1 MVQCDERG
9 PYQFIDRI
17 AEFHE
22 RHRNYGLGD
31 ILTPGWIPPVP
42 DCPSSTVSSCN
53 LCCFGH
59 GPIELTTM
67 VANDPEHVLHLLT
80 AQLRCQMQ
88 VILTCRMANFAW
100 PLQIRIG
107 QVSPVGFGTP
117 GSKKGRNCEASER
130 SEQRSR
136 RSRKARAN
144 EPSRERCEE
153 RETRFL
159 TREPLFAFFAS
170 FACWSVCSYA
180 DDGGPQRSRRAT
192 S

>member
-1 MVQCDERG
+1 MVRGDDRG

-22 RHRNYGLGD
+22 RRRNFGLCD
-31 ILTPGWIPPVP
+31 ALTPGWIPPVP
-42 DCPSSTVSSCN
+42 DCPSSTVSIWKLSF
-53 LCCFGH
+53 FGH
-59 GPIELTTM
+59 GPIELTPI

-107 QVSPVGFGTP
+107 QVWPVGFGIP
-117 GSKKGRNCEASER
+117 RRNKGKDCEVSER

-153 RETRFL
+153 REPRFL